1 MAAGYLGMIE
11 AFDPATEEWGKYID
25 RFQQFLVVNDVKDPK
40 KQAACLITVIGA
52 STYKLL
58 ENLLSPEKPAAKKLY
73 RGIAQARSQGGF
85 GGFERTPPERI
96 KVQHS
101 AYVEVLRC
109 RRAGSS
115 LRRI

>member
-52 STYKLL
+52 STY
-58 ENLLSPEKPAAKKLY
+58 N
-73 RGIAQARSQGGF
+73 
-85 GGFERTPPERI
+85 
-96 KVQHS
+96 
-101 AYVEVLRC
+101 
-109 RRAGSS
+109 
-115 LRRI
+115 